1 MATATSHWIT
11 EGRVTA
17 PSLEMAQPCP
27 VSDIHVMTI
36 ILNIT
41 KVIFLGSEATD
52 IIFNRKID
60 VAILVD
66 VREPDPTTIAHL
78 KRQLKRRYSLFSV
91 LHTHINR
98 GKGPGK
104 VGGVLSITTERIFH
118 PEVVSQCQEGSSL
131 TIKATFGGCP
141 VVFHGLYLPSAN
153 RDEGSFSSRVSAM
166 SGESPEIVVAA
177 DISAAADF
185 AMDQGALLVVGG
197 DFNSSPRQRAQAHRI
212 CLNDICLDNG
222 LVHASTAKE
231 LLLPTYV
238 KRQSATHIDYQ
249 IRNGTHVLATSC
261 FPFEV
266 AQFPYDHQPLMGIY
280 RLPRSGPS
288 VRHQD

>member
-91 LHTHINR
+91 LHTL
-98 GKGPGK
+98 
-104 VGGVLSITTERIFH
+104 VL
-118 PEVVSQCQEGSSL
+118 V
-131 TIKATFGGCP
+131 
-141 VVFHGLYLPSAN
+141 N
-153 RDEGSFSSRVSAM
+153 
-166 SGESPEIVVAA
+166 
-177 DISAAADF
+177 
-185 AMDQGALLVVGG
+185 
-197 DFNSSPRQRAQAHRI
+197 
-212 CLNDICLDNG
+212 
-222 LVHASTAKE
+222 
-231 LLLPTYV
+231 
-238 KRQSATHIDYQ
+238 
-249 IRNGTHVLATSC
+249 
-261 FPFEV
+261 
-266 AQFPYDHQPLMGIY
+266 
-280 RLPRSGPS
+280 
-288 VRHQD
+288 